1 MIIILLNI
9 INNKMEITTDLSSLT
24 VDELIEIC
32 KERCFD
38 SNDYLTKSNKP
49 RAKSVLIRN
58 IEKDMKEKGEEKPYK
73 AKSSNNNIDIGMEE
87 EQTFMNEE
95 VQDINEIVWTLE
107 ENSDTNVNYK
117 QMKDKLK
124 NTIKSCHN
132 LLRDD
137 NSVVGTK
144 AQNDIMK
151 ILTIRILQSQFENE
165 ESELYKKCKKLFDE
179 DGITLEKYEKYMS
192 YCCDLTKIRKSDNP
206 LNEWKMYVLNFL
218 QKIFKGIYS
227 DEDSTFNFGKD
238 EKTLMKLIEIICKL
252 EIDKDFIDAFSTS
265 YGDIHEA
272 FREYSGGKG
281 AKELGQFFTPRHL
294 IHSLLHGCGLND
306 IIKGYG
312 NPSIYDC
319 CMGTGGLLTRAY
331 SNGNVS
337 PANIYGCETEKDTIK
352 FGQCSLLLATG
363 EFNSNIQLCN
373 SVCDNSFIGTK
384 KFDVIFTNPPFGTK
398 MGYKDLEK
406 RFNENRDS
414 NSNGVNF
421 KDVYPI
427 DTNNGACLFT
437 QHCIYMLEDN
447 GTCAIVL
454 PDGELFTGNKFKK
467 FRKYMCD
474 NVNILKI
481 INVSGKAFEHTSI
494 KTAVII
500 FQNNGSTK
508 NIEFL
513 DIPDDCN
520 SVKRLM
526 IVHINNIKNNNY
538 NLSYSAYIKKEE
550 RQYNDGIVVKTLGE
564 ICEFQNGKRIV
575 KGQVETGEYPVLGG
589 GGFTSFY
596 TNEYSREGKTCKI
609 SREGMSLHNCVM
621 ILNEKYYLNSQG
633 FTINSKNDKMMINEY
648 LWYYL
653 DNNKEQ
659 VFKCG
664 RGTAQKAIDIDEF
677 KSIKIPIPSIERQQ
691 EIVEECEQITKS
703 IDTIKLRKEQ
713 LKSDGIL
720 FKKYYKKNVLDE
732 IYKNSEVKTLGEVCE
747 KICSGKFNSK
757 DCKISGKYPFYTNKA
772 INPEGY
778 TDDFCF
784 DYEKYLI
791 IIKDGGAGN
800 KKYGEHIGLGKVF
813 KVNGKSAG
821 TSHQYA
827 LIPKKE
833 FNYDYLYQYL
843 KFIKNDIMDLAHYTT
858 GLGCIKKGDIESLK
872 IPIPSLENQEKIVAY
887 YEQMNDEYKKHILDR
902 IEEYNKELEMLKD
915 LCVNMFYVS

>member
-1 MIIILLNI
+1 
-9 INNKMEITTDLSSLT
+9 
-24 VDELIEIC
+24 
-32 KERCFD
+32 
-38 SNDYLTKSNKP
+38 
-49 RAKSVLIRN
+49 
-58 IEKDMKEKGEEKPYK
+58 MKEKGEEKPYK

-165 ESELYKKCKKLFDE
+165 ESELYKKCKKLLDD

-454 PDGELFTGNKFKK
+454 PDGELFTGNTFKK

-520 SVKRLM
+520 SVKRIM
-526 IVHINNIKNNNY
+526 TIPINNIKNNNY

-550 RQYNDGIVVKTLGE
+550 RQYNDGIVVKTLGDIFNCNMGNFNSKDMDNKGSIPFYSSKAYNPVGYHSE
-564 ICEFQNGKRIV
+564 YTFDNPEYLLLICSGGSQKNPIGDNVGLGKCYYV
-575 KGQVETGEYPVLGG
+575 
-589 GGFTSFY
+589 
-596 TNEYSREGKTCKI
+596 EGKTACRASVCSLSIKDTTI
-609 SREGMSLHNCVM
+609 SINLKY
-621 ILNEKYYLNSQG
+621 IYYYLNMNRELTNKKAK
-633 FTINSKNDKMMINEY
+633 FTTNLGTISKE
-648 LWYYL
+648 
-653 DNNKEQ
+653 
-659 VFKCG
+659 
-664 RGTAQKAIDIDEF
+664 DIEG
-677 KSIKIPIPSIERQQ
+677 IKIPIPSIERQQ

-732 IYKNSEVKTLGEVCE
+732 IYKNSEVKTIGEVCYINNIKKYE
-747 KICSGKFNSK
+747 TSFGKEFGKYKFYTGGANKIYYNDEYHIDVNTIILNKTNGSGKCNIFFDKNISCAIQTHTIQSK
-757 DCKISGKYPFYTNKA
+757 SNENETKYIYYYLTSNMCILEK
-772 INPEGY
+772 GY
-778 TDDFCF
+778 IGPCHKNLQKT
-784 DYEKYLI
+784 YL
-791 IIKDGGAGN
+791 
-800 KKYGEHIGLGKVF
+800 E
-813 KVNGKSAG
+813 
-821 TSHQYA
+821 Q
-827 LIPKKE
+827 
-833 FNYDYLYQYL
+833 
-843 KFIKNDIMDLAHYTT
+843 
-858 GLGCIKKGDIESLK
+858 LK

>member
-1 MIIILLNI
+1 MD
-9 INNKMEITTDLSSLT
+9 ITTNLQNLS
-24 VDELIEIC
+24 VDELVEIN
-32 KERCFD
+32 KTRGL
-38 SNDYLTKSNKP
+38 DYLTKSNKP

-151 ILTIRILQSQFENE
+151 ILTIRILQSQFENDD
-165 ESELYKKCKKLFDE
+165 SELYKKCKKLFDD

-454 PDGELFTGNKFKK
+454 PDGELFTSNNFKK

-474 NVNILKI
+474 NVNIIKI
-481 INVSGKAFEHTSI
+481 INVSGKAFEHTAI

-520 SVKRLM
+520 SVKRIM
-526 IVHINNIKNNNY
+526 TIPINNIKNNNY
-538 NLSYSAYIKKEE
+538 NLSYNAYIKKEE

-564 ICEFQNGKRIV
+564 VCEFQNGKRIV

-677 KSIKIPIPSIERQQ
+677 KSIKIPIPSLDKQQ

-732 IYKNSEVKTLGEVCE
+732 IYKNSEVKTLSEVCDMSI
-747 KICSGKFNSK
+747 KGNTNSK
-757 DCKISGKYPFYTNKA
+757 EISNTGEFPFYKA
-772 INPEGY
+772 SVKNPSG
-778 TDDFCF
+778 THNTFCF
-784 DYEKYLI
+784 DDDEYILF
-791 IIKDGGAGN
+791 IKSGGNSSNPLSLSHG
-800 KKYGEHIGLGKVF
+800 IGKVYL
-813 KVNGKSAG
+813 VNGKSSG
-821 TSHQYA
+821 NTEVVKIKNNEKVK
-827 LIPKKE
+827 LK
-833 FNYDYLYQYL
+833 YLYYYL
-843 KFIKNDIMDLAHYTT
+843 QNEQLNIQKLAKYSTNLGHIDMTKFKSI
-858 GLGCIKKGDIESLK
+858 K

-887 YEQMNDEYKKHILDR
+887 YEQMTDEYKKHILDK
-902 IEEYNKELEMLKD
+902 IEEHNKELEMLKD

>member
-1 MIIILLNI
+1 MD
-9 INNKMEITTDLSSLT
+9 ITTDLQNLS
-24 VDELIEIC
+24 VDELVEIN
-32 KERCFD
+32 KTRGL
-38 SNDYLTKSNKP
+38 DYLTKSNKP

-165 ESELYKKCKKLFDE
+165 ESELYKKCKKLLDD

-454 PDGELFTGNKFKK
+454 PDGELFTGNTFKK

-520 SVKRLM
+520 SVKRIM
-526 IVHINNIKNNNY
+526 TIPINNIKNNNY
-538 NLSYSAYIKKEE
+538 SLSYNAYIKKEE
-550 RQYNDGIVVKTLGE
+550 RCYEDGIVVKTLGE
-564 ICEFQNGKRIV
+564 VCEFQNGKRIV

-833 FNYDYLYQYL
+833 YNYDYLYQYL

>member
-1 MIIILLNI
+1 MD
-9 INNKMEITTDLSSLT
+9 ITTDLQNLS
-24 VDELIEIC
+24 VDELVEIN
-32 KERCFD
+32 KTRGL
-38 SNDYLTKSNKP
+38 DYLTKSNKP

-58 IEKDMKEKGEEKPYK
+58 IEKDMKEKRKEKPYK

-132 LLRDD
+132 SLRDD

-165 ESELYKKCKKLFDE
+165 ESELYKKCKKLLDD

-252 EIDKDFIDAFSTS
+252 EVDKDFIDAFSTS

-454 PDGELFTGNKFKK
+454 PDGELFTGNTFKK

-520 SVKRLM
+520 SVKRIM
-526 IVHINNIKNNNY
+526 TIPINNIKNNNY

-550 RQYNDGIVVKTLGE
+550 RCYEDGIVVKTLGE
-564 ICEFQNGKRIV
+564 VCEFQNGSQLDKKDII
-575 KGQVETGEYPVLGG
+575 KGDIPIFGG
-589 GGFTSFY
+589 GVKIVGYHNINNRFG
-596 TNEYSREGKTCKI
+596 NETIVCGTGLPGYVNYNYG
-609 SREGMSLHNCVM
+609 NPFWA
-621 ILNEKYYLNSQG
+621 SQC
-633 FTINSKNDKMMINEY
+633 FTIKSKNVNILIDKY
-648 LWYYL
+648 LYYYSKIIL
-653 DNNKEQ
+653 EIEFMSKQ
-659 VFKCG
+659 KGV
-664 RGTAQKAIDIDEF
+664 AQKFIRYTQVTD
-677 KSIKIPIPSIERQQ
+677 IKIPIPSIERQQ

-747 KICSGKFNSK
+747 VNQGTYIKPDMKIKGEYPVYGGGNISYYINQYNREDEIIVAK
-757 DCKISGKYPFYTNKA
+757 DGIS
-772 INPEGY
+772 I
-778 TDDFCF
+778 DCIR
-784 DYEKYLI
+784 YEKNKFFLNHHGWTLTYKEEI
-791 IIKDGGAGN
+791 N
-800 KKYGEHIGLGKVF
+800 KKYVLYYLQLIQPKLLSIAKGTAQLGINQENFYK
-813 KVNGKSAG
+813 
-821 TSHQYA
+821 
-827 LIPKKE
+827 I
-833 FNYDYLYQYL
+833 
-843 KFIKNDIMDLAHYTT
+843 
-858 GLGCIKKGDIESLK
+858 K